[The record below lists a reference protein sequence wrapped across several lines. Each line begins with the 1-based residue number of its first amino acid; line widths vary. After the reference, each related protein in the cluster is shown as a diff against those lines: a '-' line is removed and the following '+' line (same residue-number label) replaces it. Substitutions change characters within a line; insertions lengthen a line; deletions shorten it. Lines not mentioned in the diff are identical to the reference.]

1 VEVKKYFTNYI
12 QLIEKIFTNSETD
25 NLEVLFESIEKC
37 FESNGRIFLAGNG
50 GSAAIANHAAADLSK
65 LSKNEKFLSPI
76 SLTTNIPQIT
86 ANSNDDSYE
95 NVFILSAR
103 NYNMNSNDL
112 IIAISSS
119 GNSKNIINLVKY
131 GKQNKVRTF
140 ALLGFNGGVI
150 NDLVDFPVLM
160 NSENDYYGPVEDLH
174 MMIFHFLAHRIKND
188 IKEIN

>member
-1 VEVKKYFTNYI
+1 MEIKKYFTNYI

-95 NVFILSAR
+95 NIFVLSAR

-112 IIAISSS
+112 IIVISSS

-131 GKQNKVRTF
+131 GKQNKVKTF
-140 ALLGFNGGVI
+140 ALLGFNGGVV
-150 NDLVDFPVLM
+150 NELVDFPVLM
-160 NSENDYYGPVEDLH
+160 NSEDGYYGPVEDLH
-174 MMIFHFLAHRIKND
+174 MMIFHFFAHRIKND
-188 IKEIN
+188 LKEIN